1 MASTFSPSLKLEL
14 IGNGDQSGTW
24 GTTTNTNL
32 GTLLEQA
39 ITGVQAITMVNAN
52 YTLSDLNGV
61 SDEARNAVLVVGGT
75 NSAIR
80 SIIAPSV
87 NKTYIIANNTVG
99 GFAIIIKTSAGTGL
113 SIANGATQTV
123 YCDGSEFYAA
133 SFPSTGG
140 AITGNLSVSGTL
152 NVTGATT
159 LSNLTASSAVATN
172 ASKVLVSVANSGTG
186 DNVLT
191 SGATLSSPTI
201 NSPTLTAPALGT
213 PSSGVLTNTT
223 GLPLTTGVTGTL
235 PVLNGGTGVTT
246 STGSGSNV
254 LNTSP
259 TLVTPILGTPASGVM
274 TNVTGL
280 PLTTGVT
287 GTLPVLNGGTGV
299 TTSTGTGNV
308 VLSTSPT
315 LITPAL
321 GTPSALVGT
330 NITGTAAGLTAGTV
344 TTNANLTGEV
354 TSVGNA
360 ATVPNATVIG
370 KVLTGYTSGAGT
382 VAATD
387 TILQAIQKL
396 NGNNA
401 TNANLTGPITSVGNA
416 TSVASQTGTGSTFVM
431 NTSPTLVT
439 PLLGTPTS
447 GTLTNCTGLPIST
460 GVSGLATG
468 AATFLT
474 TPSSANLAAMLTD
487 ETGTGAIV
495 FANSPTLVT
504 PALGTPSALVG
515 TNITGTAA
523 GLSIGGNAAT
533 ATSATSAT
541 SATTAAGLS
550 ATLVVGSG
558 GTGITSAGTNGN
570 VLTSNGSA
578 WVSSAPASTGFDSG
592 TRMPFNQTSAPTGWT
607 KDTTAAINDAI
618 LRLVTGTVSSGGS
631 TAFSTWNANGSTGAY
646 TLAMADIASHTHAVG
661 GVLQGSGNAGAGSGI
676 ATGAFITGNTN
687 STGGGNSHSHSLS
700 KNIKYYDFIIAS
712 KD

>member
-80 SIIAPSV
+80 NIIAPSV

-99 GFAIIIKTSAGTGL
+99 GFAIIIKTAVGTGL

-201 NSPTLTAPALGT
+201 TTPTLTSPA
-213 PSSGVLTNTT
+213 
-223 GLPLTTGVTGTL
+223 
-235 PVLNGGTGVTT
+235 
-246 STGSGSNV
+246 
-254 LNTSP
+254 
-259 TLVTPILGTPASGVM
+259 LGTPASGVL
-274 TNVTGL
+274 TNC
-280 PLTTGVT
+280 
-287 GTLPVLNGGTGV
+287 
-299 TTSTGTGNV
+299 
-308 VLSTSPT
+308 
-315 LITPAL
+315 
-321 GTPSALVGT
+321 
-330 NITGTAAGLTAGTV
+330 TGTAAGLSIG
-344 TTNANLTGEV
+344 
-354 TSVGNA
+354 GNA
-360 ATVPNATVIG
+360 ATVT
-370 KVLTGYTSGAGT
+370 
-382 VAATD
+382 
-387 TILQAIQKL
+387 
-396 NGNNA
+396 

-495 FANSPTLVT
+495 FATSPTLVT

-533 ATSATSAT
+533 ATTAGGLTGTPSISVASVTTSGTLIRPSPATGYMNGNNTTGESSLTSGCIYTIGGTYVPTTTTLGNMYGVGYGYSTVCGGTSGAPAT
-541 SATTAAGLS
+541 LWGMYVASNGVGRIFLDSDNGAGYFNGTLRASNLSGTNTGDQTNISGNAATATTASNAIG
-550 ATLVVGSG
+550 VGQ
-558 GTGITSAGTNGN
+558 TWTN
-570 VLTSNGSA
+570 VT
-578 WVSSAPASTGFDSG
+578 AS
-592 TRMPFNQTSAPTGWT
+592 RAVN
-607 KDTTAAINDAI
+607 TT
-618 LRLVTGTVSSGGS
+618 
-631 TAFSTWNANGSTGAY
+631 Y
-646 TLAMADIASHTHAVG
+646 
-661 GVLQGSGNAGAGSGI
+661 
-676 ATGAFITGNTN
+676 TN
-687 STGGGNSHSHSLS
+687 STGRSIQLSIIGGDSRAGQTGALAVFIGGSIVGGTGGVHSTYNPSCNAVIPNGVS
-700 KNIKYYDFIIAS
+700 YYVVPSEAGLDVIIS
-712 KD
+712 WWELR